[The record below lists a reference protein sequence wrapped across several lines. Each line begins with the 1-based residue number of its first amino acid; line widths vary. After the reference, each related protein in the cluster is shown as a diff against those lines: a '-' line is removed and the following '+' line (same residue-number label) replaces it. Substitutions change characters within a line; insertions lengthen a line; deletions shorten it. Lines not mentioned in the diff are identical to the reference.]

1 MGTQSAPNIILP
13 IIDFATGNPETNL
26 NIKLL
31 KYGGTLGNS
40 ADEYELTEIGSS
52 GRYVYSE
59 AVGVDAVPQ
68 DVYSVYVEV
77 GGGYQLKGVY
87 LHGGEMIKTHA
98 LQSNNPHNVTAV
110 QLAVTD
116 SGTFYTGNNAESI
129 LQEIGS
135 KLDTKAD
142 IDNTLLLN
150 DTSQSVVAAKPK
162 VTNLDVDKVDGKH
175 ANNSPNELMIL
186 DDAGLVP
193 LNKIPDIL
201 TGKDASSVSGKVPGD
216 GNNNLSIISDNQAN
230 GKLDV
235 SLLGKA
241 TGAGGG
247 LDADTVDGQHASAFA
262 TKTGTGASGTWG
274 INVTGNAATATKLAT
289 ARTLS
294 LTGDVTGSVS
304 FDGSAN
310 ASITATVANNSHN
323 HTVSTIT
330 DFNTTVDAKIQ
341 AVVGA
346 APAALDTLA
355 EIATQLANDESA
367 VSALTTV
374 VSTKLP
380 SASYTASDVLTKIK
394 TVDGSGSG
402 LDADLLDG
410 KQAYDLDNVRTS
422 SANRALD
429 DPPADLHGGGTIWF
443 DKHTGTASVSTIV
456 DNSIDWRDRWVVVE
470 GYIRNN
476 ATTYQP
482 GTAVDN
488 DITAGVNH
496 SAYLVH
502 ACFYTEDGGTT
513 PKCYI
518 YQSGNYSDHAYLWV
532 NAEGHLMV
540 YNHYVNGNIS
550 MGLKISYSPEQNHY

>member
-247 LDADTVDGQHASAFA
+247 LDADTVDG
-262 TKTGTGASGTWG
+262 
-274 INVTGNAATATKLAT
+274 
-289 ARTLS
+289 
-294 LTGDVTGSVS
+294 
-304 FDGSAN
+304 
-310 ASITATVANNSHN
+310 
-323 HTVSTIT
+323 
-330 DFNTTVDAKIQ
+330 
-341 AVVGA
+341 
-346 APAALDTLA
+346 
-355 EIATQLANDESA
+355 
-367 VSALTTV
+367 
-374 VSTKLP
+374 
-380 SASYTASDVLTKIK
+380 
-394 TVDGSGSG
+394 
-402 LDADLLDG
+402 

-443 DKHTGTASVSTIV
+443 DKHTAPASVSTIV

-502 ACFYTEDGGTT
+502 ACFYTEDGGTM

-532 NAEGHLMV
+532 NEANGNLLV
-540 YNHYVNGNIS
+540 YNNYVNGNIS

>member
-247 LDADTVDGQHASAFA
+247 LDADTVDGQHSSEFAPTVHNHNELMILDDAGLVPLNKIPDILTGKDASSVSGKVPGDGNNNLSIISDNQANGKLDVSLLGKA
-262 TKTGTGASGTWG
+262 TGAGG
-274 INVTGNAATATKLAT
+274 
-289 ARTLS
+289 
-294 LTGDVTGSVS
+294 
-304 FDGSAN
+304 
-310 ASITATVANNSHN
+310 
-323 HTVSTIT
+323 
-330 DFNTTVDAKIQ
+330 
-341 AVVGA
+341 
-346 APAALDTLA
+346 
-355 EIATQLANDESA
+355 
-367 VSALTTV
+367 
-374 VSTKLP
+374 
-380 SASYTASDVLTKIK
+380 
-394 TVDGSGSG
+394 G
-402 LDADLLDG
+402 LDADTVDG

-422 SANRALD
+422 SANRLLD

-443 DKHTGTASVSTIV
+443 DKHTASVSASTTV
-456 DNSIDWRDRWVVVE
+456 DVSIDWRDRWVVVE

-502 ACFYTEDGGTT
+502 ACFYTEDGGTM

-532 NAEGHLMV
+532 NEANGNLLV
-540 YNHYVNGNIS
+540 YNNYVNGNIS